1 MTQQASQLINKF
13 QDFKPVHA
21 AAFMGD
27 LGCLKM
33 LVEAGADLAA
43 PSAEGFTALSAA
55 FLNKNLNLKEQ
66 IKPVVEYLMA
76 NTDWGMY
83 NIQMALY

>member
-1 MTQQASQLINKF
+1 M
-13 QDFKPVHA
+13 HA